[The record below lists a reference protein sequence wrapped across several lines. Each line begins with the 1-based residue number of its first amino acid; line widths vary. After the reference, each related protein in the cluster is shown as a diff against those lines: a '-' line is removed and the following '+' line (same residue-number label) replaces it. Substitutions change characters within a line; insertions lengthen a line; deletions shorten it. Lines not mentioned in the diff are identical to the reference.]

1 MIYGEVLVIRPCTFP
16 SKSGQNRKSVLEEK
30 PKYI

>member
-1 MIYGEVLVIRPCTFP
+1 MYISI
-16 SKSGQNRKSVLEEK
+16 KSGQNRKSVLEEK